1 MKKLFCMVALAAI
14 SFGAV
19 YAHTPVNTSRHIMQN
34 DTTKKKKTKR
44 DTIKKK
50 KDTTQVKQFK
60 QR

>member
-1 MKKLFCMVALAAI
+1 MIALGAI
-14 SFGAV
+14 TFGAV
-19 YAHTPVNTSRHIMQN
+19 YAHSPVTASRHIMQN

-44 DTIKKK
+44 DSTKKK